1 MSDALTKDGFGL
13 DKSSRLD
20 SQRQPEQYSP
30 RLDFQLNPSFPYR
43 LLPFNPF
50 SVLVVSTEMMG
61 DEKTKAT

>member
-1 MSDALTKDGFGL
+1 MSDTTKDGYGL

-43 LLPFNPF
+43 LLPFDPN
-50 SVLVVSTEMMG
+50 SVISTSTEMWG
-61 DEKTKAT
+61 NEKPKAT